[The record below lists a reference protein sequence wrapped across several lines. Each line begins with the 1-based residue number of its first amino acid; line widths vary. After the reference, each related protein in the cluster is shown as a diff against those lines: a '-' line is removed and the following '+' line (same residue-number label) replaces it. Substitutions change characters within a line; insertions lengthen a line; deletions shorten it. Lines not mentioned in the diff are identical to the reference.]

1 MVITSDG
8 FVITYEEFL
17 DLVRSERWFLKR
29 LSLRKLRLF
38 LFSSRKKQIPLWGDN
53 MDFILAFLF
62 AVFGAKII
70 CAILDS

>member
-53 MDFILAFLF
+53 MDFILAVLF

-70 CAILDS
+70 YAILNS

>member
-17 DLVRSERWFLKR
+17 DLVRSERRFLKR

-38 LFSSRKKQIPLWGDN
+38 LFFFAKKTDTF
-53 MDFILAFLF
+53 MR
-62 AVFGAKII
+62 
-70 CAILDS
+70 